1 MWAPCGA
8 LAQSYSQ
15 ITWPLSDFAAA
26 PLALPKLWES
36 AQAFCMLP
44 VVADLLFPICMLESH
59 CLAPSH
65 HGPVCWP
72 GPSSELCYLAFLL
85 SSFKEV

>member
-15 ITWPLSDFAAA
+15 ITRPLSDIAAA
-26 PLALPKLWES
+26 PLVLPNLWES

-44 VVADLLFPICMLESH
+44 LADLLFPVYMLESS